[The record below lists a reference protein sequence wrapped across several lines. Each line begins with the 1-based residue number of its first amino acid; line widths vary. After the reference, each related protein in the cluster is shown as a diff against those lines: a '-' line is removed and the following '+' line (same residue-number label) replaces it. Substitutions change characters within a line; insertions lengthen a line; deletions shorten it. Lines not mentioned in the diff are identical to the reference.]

1 MSELITIDRGEIR
14 PQAGLTEE
22 TYHRF
27 VAFLDVKELSV
38 QSYTRDLRRM
48 FKYFA
53 ENGITHPQREDIISY
68 RESLKAEG
76 LKPTTVQNY
85 ITAARLFFAWTEQER
100 IYPNVAAHVKGAKL
114 DREHKKDYLTSSQC
128 RNVLSGIDRST
139 PTGLRD
145 YAIVCL
151 TITGALR
158 TIEVRRAD
166 IGDLRTLGDITVLYV
181 QGKGKDEKT
190 EFVKISPPVE
200 EAIRDYLKTRKD
212 TEPSAPLFTST
223 SNNSK
228 GGRLSTRTIS
238 GICKG
243 SMVEAGY
250 NSSRLTAHSMRHTG
264 VTLALL
270 NGATL
275 EEAQGH
281 ARHANISTTMI
292 YNHSLDK
299 AKNSCSEA
307 ISGAIFG
314 KGRKA

>member
-1 MSELITIDRGEIR
+1 MSELITVTGGEIT
-14 PQAGLTEE
+14 PQELSEE
-22 TYHRF
+22 TYKRF
-27 VAFLDVKELSV
+27 ISFIDVKEKSV
-38 QSYTRDLRRM
+38 ESYTRDLRRM

-53 ENGITHPQREDIISY
+53 DNGITYPQREDIISY

-76 LKPTTVQNY
+76 LKPTTIQNY
-85 ITAARLFFAWTEQER
+85 ITAARIFFSWTEQER

-114 DREHKKDYLTSSQC
+114 DREHKKDYLTSAQC
-128 RNVLSGIDRST
+128 RNVLNGIDLSS

-145 YAIVCL
+145 YAIVAL

-166 IGDLRTLGDITVLYV
+166 IGDLRTVGDFTVLYL
-181 QGKGKDEKT
+181 QGKGRDEKT
-190 EFVKISPPVE
+190 EYVKITPPVE
-200 EAIRDYLKTRKD
+200 KAIRDYLKTRKD
-212 TEPSAPLFTST
+212 TEPSAPLFTSI
-223 SNNSK
+223 SNHNK
-228 GGRLSTRTIS
+228 GGRLSTRSIS

-250 NSSRLTAHSMRHTG
+250 NSDRLTAHSMRHTG

-270 NGATL
+270 NGASL
-275 EEAQGH
+275 EEAKDH

-292 YNHSLDK
+292 YNHALEK

-314 KGRKA
+314 KGRKT

>member
-14 PQAGLTEE
+14 PQEGLSEE
-22 TYHRF
+22 TYRRF
-27 VAFLDVKELSV
+27 VAFIDVKEKSV
-38 QSYTRDLRRM
+38 QTYTRDLRRM
-48 FKYFA
+48 FRYFA

-85 ITAARLFFAWTEQER
+85 ITAARIFFQWTEQER
-100 IYPNVAAHVKGAKL
+100 IYPNVATHVKGAKL

-128 RNVLSGIDRST
+128 KNVLSGIDRST

-145 YAIVCL
+145 YAIVSL

-158 TIEVRRAD
+158 TIEVSRAD
-166 IGDLRTLGDITVLYV
+166 VGDLRTLGDITVLYV
-181 QGKGKDEKT
+181 QGKGRDEKT
-190 EFVKISPPVE
+190 EYVKISPPVE
-200 EAIRDYLKTRKD
+200 KAIRDYLRTRKD
-212 TEPSAPLFTST
+212 ADASAPLFSST
-223 SNNSK
+223 SNNSR

-250 NSSRLTAHSMRHTG
+250 NSSRLTAHSLRHTG
-264 VTLALL
+264 VTLALM
-270 NGATL
+270 NGSSL
-275 EEAQGH
+275 EEAREH
-281 ARHANISTTMI
+281 ARHANITTTMI
-292 YNHSLDK
+292 YNHALEK
-299 AKNSCSEA
+299 AKNSCSDA

-314 KGRKA
+314 